1 MKSLVKEKAAPGLTL
16 KTSSIPT
23 PGKHEVLVRVKMAA
37 ICGTD
42 LHIYEW
48 DDWAANMRMNIP
60 GVVGHECVAEVVK
73 LGEDVQYLK
82 VGDRI
87 SIETHIPC
95 GQCSLCKN
103 GNQHICENISLFS
116 LDLDGC
122 FAEYTVV
129 PELCARKIPD
139 SIPDQVAAIM
149 EPIGVGV
156 HAAQVSEVKGQKVVV
171 LGAGPI
177 GLFSACAALALG
189 AESVMISDIKESRL
203 KIASLNKDLKLW
215 NPLEREASSIL
226 SNEFKPDVIIETT
239 GNRKATV
246 DAIPFVRKGG
256 NVTFVGLFPEEVP
269 LNVSRDIVW
278 KEITLRGI
286 HGRKIWDTW
295 DLTERLILDEK
306 LDVQFAITHQLS
318 LEDFEEGF
326 QLASSGEG
334 MKVLLCP

>member
-16 KTSSIPT
+16 KTSPIPT
-23 PGKHEVLVRVKMAA
+23 PGKHEVLVQVKMAA

-60 GVVGHECVAEVVK
+60 GIVGHECVAEVVK
-73 LGEDVQYLK
+73 LGEDVQSLEI
-82 VGDRI
+82 GDRI

-95 GQCSLCKN
+95 GQCPLCKN
-103 GNQHICENISLFS
+103 GKQHICEDISLFS

-129 PELCARKIPD
+129 PELCARKISD
-139 SIPDQVAAIM
+139 SISDQVAAIM

-156 HAAQVSEVKGQKVVV
+156 HAAQVSDVKGKKVVV

-177 GLFSACAALALG
+177 GLFSACASLALG

-203 KIASLNKDLKLW
+203 KIASKNKSLKIW
-215 NPLEREASSIL
+215 NPLDRSASSIL
-226 SNEFKPDVIIETT
+226 DDEFVPDAIIETT
-239 GNRKATV
+239 GNEKAIV
-246 DAIPFVRKGG
+246 DAIPFIRKGG
-256 NVTFVGLFPEEVP
+256 NVTFVGLFSEEVP
-269 LNVSRDIVW
+269 LNISRDIVW
-278 KEITLRGI
+278 KEVILRGI
-286 HGRKIWDTW
+286 HGRRMWDTW
-295 DLTERLILDEK
+295 NLAESLILDKK
-306 LDVQFAITHQLS
+306 LDVDFAITHQLP
-318 LEDFEEGF
+318 LEDFEKGF
-326 QLASSGEG
+326 QLASNGEG